1 MNGYLLD
8 TNVCVEFFK
17 KNSRVGQRLEQL
29 ESGQLY
35 ISVITLAE
43 LKYGAQKSDRQ
54 QHHLNLIESFLDEV
68 EVLPIDACVDKF
80 ASEKARLSKAGSL
93 VDNFDLLIG
102 ATAIHHNLTLVTNNT
117 RHFQRIQGIQLEDWT
132 S

>member
-17 KNSRVGQRLEQL
+17 KNSRIGHRMEQL

-43 LKYGAQKSDRQ
+43 LKYGAQKSNRQ
-54 QHHLNLIESFLDEV
+54 QHHLKLIESFLDEV
-68 EVLPIDACVDKF
+68 EVLSIDACLDKF
-80 ASEKARLSKAGSL
+80 ASEKARLSQAGSL

-102 ATAIHHNLTLVTNNT
+102 ATAVHHNLTLVTNNT
-117 RHFQRIQGIQLEDWT
+117 KHFQRIQGIQLEDWT
-132 S
+132 Q

>member
-17 KNSRVGQRLEQL
+17 KNSRIGHRMEQL

-68 EVLPIDACVDKF
+68 EVLSIDMCIDKF
-80 ASEKARLSKAGSL
+80 ASEKVRLSKAGSL

-102 ATAIHHNLTLVTNNT
+102 ATAVHHGLTLVTNNT
-117 RHFQRIQGIQLEDWT
+117 KHFQRIQGIQLEDWT
-132 S
+132 I

>member
-54 QHHLNLIESFLDEV
+54 QHHLNLIQSFLDEV
-68 EVLPIDACVDKF
+68 EVLSIDTSIDTF

-117 RHFQRIQGIQLEDWT
+117 QHFQRIQGIQLEDWT

>member
-1 MNGYLLD
+1 VSGYLLD

-17 KNSRVGQRLEQL
+17 KNPRVGQRLEQL
-29 ESGQLY
+29 ETGQLY

-54 QHHLNLIESFLDEV
+54 QHHLNVIETFLDEV
-68 EVLPIDACVDKF
+68 EVLPIDACIDHF

-102 ATAIHHNLTLVTNNT
+102 ATAVHHGLTLVTNNT
-117 RHFQRIQGIQLEDWT
+117 KHFQRIQGIQLEDWT
-132 S
+132 I

>member
-54 QHHLNLIESFLDEV
+54 QHHLNLIQSFLDEV
-68 EVLPIDACVDKF
+68 EVLSIDTSIDTF